1 MAKNKKIVEIDEEAI
16 KGMIIGDVPVFGRDN
31 REAGSPEPKN
41 NDSDDA
47 ERLRNIEPCR
57 KLIRPQ
63 RKTSDEVSL
72 YRERFLVQTPASYRC
87 QTYID
92 RNVYERIKRFLPVIA
107 CDISI
112 SSYIGNILNDHL
124 EHHWSQIS
132 ELYDNEIS
140 KPL

>member
-16 KGMIIGDVPVFGRDN
+16 KGMIIGDVPIFGRDN
-31 REAGSPEPKN
+31 RENGRPEPKKS
-41 NDSDDA
+41 DSDDA
-47 ERLRNIEPCR
+47 EPRR
-57 KLIRPQ
+57 KLTRPQ
-63 RKTSDEVSL
+63 RKTGNEVSL

-92 RNVYERIKRFLPVIA
+92 RNVYERIKRFLSVIA
-107 CDISI
+107 GDISI